1 MKFLFLL
8 MLVLASTLAT
18 RAATWTNITATT
30 KANICGDL
38 VVETPAED
46 CEGTNL
52 NNNSCSTLGYGG
64 GTLSCDISCSFD
76 TFLCLSPTPSPS
88 PTTSSSSS
96 SSSDPTPTPTPTP
109 TPAPTPTLPIIVSSL
124 VTLPAGLLNLMNE
137 VGVVTLTT
145 QSLSDLQTVIR
156 TWVDSWHGNTNICDI
171 NNDSTCNLVDISI
184 LLFYT
189 DR

>member
-52 NNNSCSTLGYGG
+52 NNQSCSTLGYAG

-109 TPAPTPTLPIIVSSL
+109 THTSTPTPTVTPTPTPSVTPTPTPTASSTPSTTPSPILGASTPPQLPKTGGSFLAFGL
-124 VTLPAGLLNLMNE
+124 VGGLAILGIKLMRKFK
-137 VGVVTLTT
+137 LA
-145 QSLSDLQTVIR
+145 
-156 TWVDSWHGNTNICDI
+156 
-171 NNDSTCNLVDISI
+171 
-184 LLFYT
+184 
-189 DR
+189 